1 MNLFMSFF
9 PENGTSVF
17 GLNLNFPTIS
27 KFYSLNEDTLIPIDE
42 KQQEL
47 EKILAKLKLDS
58 IKIDL
63 QLKKQIQDSIDDAWK
78 KLQYPE
84 NDKTILYAFFQQLD
98 NARNEK
104 VRIMHFGDS
113 QIEADRIT
121 SYVRNELQK
130 EFGGGGAG
138 LFAIEQV
145 TRKMSVKQTHSK
157 NWSRYAGFGRKK
169 DTSIKHK
176 KYGVLLAFSKY
187 SPLVDSNQVPNYES
201 WVRIKRPTASFSK
214 AKQYNELTIYYGN
227 SEHKSYLEV
236 FVDSNNIENDSLK
249 SGIGVNTKKIK
260 FSSTPKDLTLK
271 FSGLES
277 PDFYA
282 LSIESKKGVI
292 MDNIPLRGASGT
304 EFSKQD
310 KSCMKDMFKHL
321 KPSLLILEF
330 GGNTIPYIKSK
341 ERAYKY
347 GKWFG
352 SQIRLLKSLCPN
364 ATILVIG
371 PADMSKKEETNFIT
385 YPLLS
390 EVRNALKEHTF
401 KEGGVF
407 WDMYEAM
414 GGQNTMPKWAEE
426 NPPLASKDY
435 IHFTSKGARKIAEL
449 FYSSLKEDY
458 NAYKEQIK

>member
-1 MNLFMSFF
+1 MSLF
-9 PENGTSVF
+9 PNNGATVF
-17 GLNLNFPTIS
+17 GLDLKFPTIS
-27 KFYSLNEDTLIPIDE
+27 KFYSLNEDTLVPLDN

-47 EKILAKLKLDS
+47 EKILNALRLDS

-63 QLKKQIQDSIDDAWK
+63 KLKKHIQDSIENAWK
-78 KLQYPE
+78 KLQYPN
-84 NDKTILYAFFQQLD
+84 NDKSILYDFFDQLD
-98 NARNEK
+98 RAKTEK

-130 EFGGGGAG
+130 EFGGNGAG

-145 TRKMSVKQTHSK
+145 TRKMSVKQTHSQ
-157 NWSRYAGFGRKK
+157 NWNRYAGFGRKK
-169 DTSIKHK
+169 DTSIRHK
-176 KYGVLLAFSKY
+176 KYGVLLAHSKY
-187 SPLVDSNQVPNYES
+187 SPIIDSTDLPYYNA
-201 WVRIKRPTASFSK
+201 WVSIKKPTACFIK
-214 AKQYNELTIYYGN
+214 AKQYNELNIFYGN
-227 SEHKSYLEV
+227 SERKSYIEV
-236 FVDSNNIENDSLK
+236 IVDSNIVERDSLK
-249 SGIGVNTKKIK
+249 EGLGVSWKKVN
-260 FSSTPKDLTLK
+260 FNSTPKEIK
-271 FSGLES
+271 INFSGIES

-282 LSIESKKGVI
+282 LSIESHKGVV

-310 KSCMKDMFKHL
+310 KSCMKQMFNYL
-321 KPSLLILEF
+321 QPSLLILEF

-371 PADMSKKEETNFIT
+371 PADMSKKEETKFIT
-385 YPLLS
+385 YPLLR

-414 GGQNTMPKWAEE
+414 GGQNTMPKWAAKE
-426 NPPLASKDY
+426 PPLASKDY

-449 FYSSLKEDY
+449 FYLSLKEDY
-458 NAYKEQIK
+458 TAYKEQKK